1 MKLFFKYLFLF
12 IIFGG
17 IYFLIETIFK
27 GHLTHYSMFLL
38 SGTIGILI
46 GSLNEYFPWEM
57 SFWLQCLIGA
67 IVATVLEGIS
77 GLILNV
83 WLGLGVW
90 DYSNVPFAILYNQI
104 SLPFSIAWYVLSGLC
119 IVLDDYIRYWF
130 FREAK
135 PHYNFRFF

>member
-1 MKLFFKYLFLF
+1 MKLFFKYLLLF

-17 IYFLIETIFK
+17 IYFIIETIFK

-38 SGTIGILI
+38 SGIIGIII
-46 GSLNEYFPWEM
+46 GSLNEYFPYEM

-130 FREAK
+130 FRETK